1 MKQQK
6 EEILE
11 EMRSLYQIENEK
23 DIKSIRRSD
32 AK

>member
-23 DIKSIRRSD
+23 DIKSIRRNNP
-32 AK
+32 K